1 MIDVKGI
8 EKHIEQLSSKS
19 DILRLKIDKL
29 EDINRQNDMLINSLQ
44 TEQVRLNQVI
54 ADLKKKIEIYE

>member
-1 MIDVKGI
+1 MNEKLI
-8 EKHIEQLSSKS
+8 E
-19 DILRLKIDKL
+19 ILLEKIDKL

-54 ADLKKKIEIYE
+54 DNLKKKLETYE

>member
-1 MIDVKGI
+1 MIVNEKLI
-8 EKHIEQLSSKS
+8 E
-19 DILRLKIDKL
+19 ILLEKIDKL

-54 ADLKKKIEIYE
+54 DNLKKKLETYE

>member
-1 MIDVKGI
+1 MIVNEKLI
-8 EKHIEQLSSKS
+8 E
-19 DILRLKIDKL
+19 ILLEKIDKL

-54 ADLKKKIEIYE
+54 ADLKKKLETYE